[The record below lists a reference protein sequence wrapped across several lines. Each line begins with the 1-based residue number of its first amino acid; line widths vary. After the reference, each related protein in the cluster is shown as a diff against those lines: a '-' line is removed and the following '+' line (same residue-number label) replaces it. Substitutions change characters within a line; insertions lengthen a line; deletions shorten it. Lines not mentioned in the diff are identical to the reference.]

1 MPAYSPDNLKRIVL
15 ELTANCNAM
24 CPGCDR
30 WNKGSGG
37 INSVVEKN
45 LGTKGHMSL
54 RKFNNAIPNEL
65 FINHKNFRRIEFN
78 GSVGD
83 AILHPKFINFLKIAF

>member
-30 WNKGSGG
+30 WNKGKGG

-65 FINHKNFRRIEFN
+65 FIKYNNFN
-78 GSVGD
+78 S
-83 AILHPKFINFLKIAF
+83 FIASIIPFLGLNPIFSSL

>member
-30 WNKGSGG
+30 WNKGTGG

-54 RKFNNAIPNEL
+54 RKL
-65 FINHKNFRRIEFN
+65 WSKSTSHKMRC
-78 GSVGD
+78 VG
-83 AILHPKFINFLKIAF
+83 N